1 MLLLNNLF
9 TITGCSHTD
18 EGFEYQILL
27 DEKSII
33 YSAHFPGKPITPG
46 VCIIQ
51 IAQELYEQDT
61 KRTLRLMK
69 IKNVKFLSV
78 MVPGDNKSFVY
89 KFRKIVEE
97 NGIVRFQVSV
107 SREETV
113 FAKMSLECK
122 IA

>member
-9 TITGCSHTD
+9 TITGCLHTD

-33 YSAHFPGKPITPG
+33 YNAHFPGRPITPG

-51 IAQELYEQDT
+51 IAQELFEHDT
-61 KRTLRLMK
+61 KRALRIMK

-78 MVPGDNKSFVY
+78 MIPGDDKSFVY
-89 KFRKIVEE
+89 KFTKIVED
-97 NGIVRFQVSV
+97 NGIINFLVSV
-107 SREETV
+107 TREETI